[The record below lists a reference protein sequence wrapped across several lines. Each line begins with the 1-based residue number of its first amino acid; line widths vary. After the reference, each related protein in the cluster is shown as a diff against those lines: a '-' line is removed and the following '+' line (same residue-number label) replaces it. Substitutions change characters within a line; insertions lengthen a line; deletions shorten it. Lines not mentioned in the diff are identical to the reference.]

1 MAVEGEKHGSK
12 SIRAQRFEN
21 TGEKPC
27 SSAGVLV
34 LLVNETW
41 NNNPFA
47 GFSKPAASTLQTVLG
62 SADVPMEPLDK
73 LNAIAA
79 RYEELGGPAGCTNDR
94 ICAVPPWVCC
104 LPGICCLGGGC
115 LVLTRGNTHI
125 THMKREWN
133 DVMAEPHDGYK
144 WTLCTASHTSKV
156 NMSNMDTHDDFSGGR
171 DRTATTTITWI
182 EVVPIAPHATML
194 ETISSAPDVAVEMT

>member
-1 MAVEGEKHGSK
+1 
-12 SIRAQRFEN
+12 
-21 TGEKPC
+21 
-27 SSAGVLV
+27 
-34 LLVNETW
+34 
-41 NNNPFA
+41 
-47 GFSKPAASTLQTVLG
+47 
-62 SADVPMEPLDK
+62 
-73 LNAIAA
+73 
-79 RYEELGGPAGCTNDR
+79 
-94 ICAVPPWVCC
+94 
-104 LPGICCLGGGC
+104 
-115 LVLTRGNTHI
+115 VLTRGNTHI

-182 EVVPIAPHATML
+182 EVVPIAPHAAML